1 MRLQMLGIKKKLKAV
16 FSSITKPNIQ
26 SSSEAFAAEAACDD
40 KPQVAWREL
49 SKKHDA
55 LAHKFIIKQ
64 IAESNCLSTRP
75 LHKNSFQYLQIAN
88 AERFQRRILLGAGRS
103 TELDNPNEKAALKAF
118 SYCKL

>member
-16 FSSITKPNIQ
+16 FSSSTKPNIQ
-26 SSSEAFAAEAACDD
+26 SSSEASAAEAACDD

-88 AERFQRRILLGAGRS
+88 AETFQRRILLGAGRS

>member
-16 FSSITKPNIQ
+16 FSSSTKPNIQ
-26 SSSEAFAAEAACDD
+26 SSSEASAAEAASDD

-88 AERFQRRILLGAGRS
+88 AETFQRRILLGAGRS